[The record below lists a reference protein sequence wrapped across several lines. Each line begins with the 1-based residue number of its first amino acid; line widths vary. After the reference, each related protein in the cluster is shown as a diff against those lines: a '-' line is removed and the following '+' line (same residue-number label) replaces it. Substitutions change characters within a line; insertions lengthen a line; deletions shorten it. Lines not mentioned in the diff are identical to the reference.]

1 MKAPQNL
8 MTCCGPDPPVGVPPL
23 IIIAHFIITLPRVIL
38 MGNILS
44 PVCWRVSR
52 FFRRSSAL

>member
-8 MTCCGPDPPVGVPPL
+8 MTCCGPAPLVGVPPL

-38 MGNILS
+38 MENILS
-44 PVCWRVSR
+44 PVWWRVSR
-52 FFRRSSAL
+52 SSAL